1 MGRNISSP
9 MGSRAFFP
17 CPVDGNPEPN
27 ITWYKGSDA
36 SGTVIYRGKALDFP
50 QTKESDTGFYTCS
63 ASNSLGRPV
72 NVTHYLLVGKS
83 HKSGARQLI
92 AASYLCIFPSLRVA
106 LSYCQR
112 ICKHV

>member
-1 MGRNISSP
+1 

-27 ITWYKGSDA
+27 VTWYKGSDA
-36 SGTVIYRGKALDFP
+36 SGTVIYRGKLLDFP

-63 ASNSLGRPV
+63 ASNSLGKPV

-83 HKSGARQLI
+83 HETRDTACCCFI
-92 AASYLCIFPSLRVA
+92 
-106 LSYCQR
+106 
-112 ICKHV
+112 